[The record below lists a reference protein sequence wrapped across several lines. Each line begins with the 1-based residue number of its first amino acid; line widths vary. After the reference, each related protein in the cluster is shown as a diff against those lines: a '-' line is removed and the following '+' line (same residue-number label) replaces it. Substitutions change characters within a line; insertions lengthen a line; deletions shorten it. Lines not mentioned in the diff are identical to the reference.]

1 MCDYSLE
8 NLKSRPARIGDRLQS
23 ARFKDSITHGFR
35 GASDNCNEAV
45 CLLPGTEL
53 AFDEPI
59 QSSVKYNTNVAKFIQ
74 IDIDNPYAHH
84 DALELVSGAIVK
96 VHDLIEGQICNVLQL
111 PVSEPVTDPIVEE
124 AANNY
129 FESLMSA

>member
-8 NLKSRPARIGDRLQS
+8 NLKSRPARVGDRLQVT
-23 ARFKDSITHGFR
+23 RFKDTITHGFCE
-35 GASDNCNEAV
+35 ASGDCNEAV

-59 QSSVKYNTNVAKFIQ
+59 RSIVNHNANVAKFIQ
-74 IDIDNPYAHH
+74 VDIDNRYTHH

-96 VHDLIEGQICNVLQL
+96 VHNLIEGQICSVLQL
-111 PVSEPVTDPIVEE
+111 PVSEPVTDPVVEE

>member
-1 MCDYSLE
+1 M
-8 NLKSRPARIGDRLQS
+8 NLFNQLL
-23 ARFKDSITHGFR
+23 ITTLT
-35 GASDNCNEAV
+35 
-45 CLLPGTEL
+45 LLNL
-53 AFDEPI
+53 YKLI
-59 QSSVKYNTNVAKFIQ
+59 LI
-74 IDIDNPYAHH
+74 ILIAHH

-111 PVSEPVTDPIVEE
+111 PVSEQVTDPVVEE